1 MAKEYH
7 PDTPQ
12 TIPHAALIHSEREL
26 NPDNSSY
33 PSYFQR
39 DDWVTA
45 KIADH
50 QLSLP
55 EGAVLRRVSHYAG
68 TTAGCWAGID
78 RIAADLGCHE
88 KTVRRAIEVLL
99 RDRLVTQGGW
109 RSRVR
114 ILMLTLDTGLSARSN
129 IPDTGRRV
137 RSEEDDTGLSARS
150 NIPDS
155 GQRVH
160 DSGQRVHDS
169 GQRVHDSGQRVHDS
183 GQRVHDS
190 GQRVR
195 LTSLTDKEQTE
206 RETIYILS
214 SSQKERPGS
223 KQKQDVVLQHYPL
236 IKEDEL
242 AEQYILDI
250 LKEFDSFGAGR
261 WTSRSAAIAT
271 YKRSPSRLARD
282 LEDWQAN
289 REKIRLKIET
299 TWDKS
304 QYGIVHQSPDWKD
317 KDTFLD
323 WWLRNWN
330 SDDFEMQQTRWESAH
345 RNR

>member
-1 MAKEYH
+1 MATEYH

-12 TIPHAALIHSEREL
+12 TIPHSALIHSEREL

-39 DDWVTA
+39 DDWVTT

-68 TTAGCWAGID
+68 TAAGCWAGID

-114 ILMLTLDTGLSARSN
+114 ILMLML
-129 IPDTGRRV
+129 
-137 RSEEDDTGLSARS
+137 DTGLSARS

-160 DSGQRVHDS
+160 N
-169 GQRVHDSGQRVHDS
+169 S

-206 RETIYILS
+206 SETIYSLA

-242 AEQYILDI
+242 AEQYILDV

-261 WTSRSAAIAT
+261 WSSRSAAIAT

-289 REKIRLKIET
+289 REKIRLNIET

-330 SDDFEMQQTRWESAH
+330 SDDFELQQTRWASAH

>member
-1 MAKEYH
+1 MATEYH

-68 TTAGCWAGID
+68 TAAGCWAGID

-129 IPDTGRRV
+129 IPD
-137 RSEEDDTGLSARS
+137 
-150 NIPDS
+150 
-155 GQRVH
+155 
-160 DSGQRVHDS
+160 
-169 GQRVHDSGQRVHDS
+169 SGQRVHDS

-206 RETIYILS
+206 RESIYTLS
-214 SSQKERPGS
+214 SSQKERPGAE
-223 KQKQDVVLQHYPL
+223 QKRDMVLQHYPL

-242 AEQYILDI
+242 AEQDILDV

-261 WTSRSAAIAT
+261 WSSRSAAIAT
-271 YKRSPSRLARD
+271 YKRIPSRLARD
-282 LEDWQAN
+282 LEDWQSN

-299 TWDKS
+299 TWDKC

-330 SDDFEMQQTRWESAH
+330 SDDFEMQHTRWASAH

>member
-1 MAKEYH
+1 MATEYH

-12 TIPHAALIHSEREL
+12 TIPHSALIHSEREL

-68 TTAGCWAGID
+68 TAAGCWAGID

-114 ILMLTLDTGLSARSN
+114 ILMLTLNTGLSARSD
-129 IPDTGRRV
+129 IPDSGQRV
-137 RSEEDDTGLSARS
+137 RSEEDETGLSARS
-150 NIPDS
+150 DIPDS

-169 GQRVHDSGQRVHDS
+169 GQRVQ
-183 GQRVHDS
+183 
-190 GQRVR
+190 
-195 LTSLTDKEQTE
+195 LTSLTNKEQTE
-206 RETIYILS
+206 RENIYTLS
-214 SSQKERPGS
+214 SSQKERPGP
-223 KQKQDVVLQHYPL
+223 KQKRDHVLEHSPL

-242 AEQYILDI
+242 AEQDI
-250 LKEFDSFGAGR
+250 QDVLKEFDRFGAGR
-261 WTSRSAAIAT
+261 WSSRSAAIAT
-271 YKRSPSRLARD
+271 YKRSPSSLARD

-330 SDDFEMQQTRWESAH
+330 SDDFELQQTRWASAH